1 MKPNSSTSLLSRERK
16 NKVEFVC
23 TQQVMKNVSM
33 QASKE
38 GWVYFI
44 NLSSKYIFFKT
55 LSVGCFYNMTVKRL
69 SLQPYSR
76 IDLQQLK
83 QTKQVLVD

>member
-1 MKPNSSTSLLSRERK
+1 MYS
-16 NKVEFVC
+16 
-23 TQQVMKNVSM
+23 
-33 QASKE
+33 ASHEKCEYASFE
-38 GWVYFI
+38 GGLGLFHKSFFKI
-44 NLSSKYIFFKT
+44 HFFKT